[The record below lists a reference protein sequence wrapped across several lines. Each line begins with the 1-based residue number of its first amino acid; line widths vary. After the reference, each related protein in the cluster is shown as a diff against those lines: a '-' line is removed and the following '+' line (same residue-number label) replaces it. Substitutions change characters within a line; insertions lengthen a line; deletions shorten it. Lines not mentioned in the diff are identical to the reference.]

1 VASAATRQAAGRTS
15 PDSEVD
21 GLARARLYDATGRD
35 RDVRLTREAVRGVAE
50 RQLLWVDVDSR
61 DAAQFAPIAAAL
73 EIPEEFAAHIV
84 EDQGRAM
91 LVRYKTGLHLI
102 VQAIEPPDRR
112 RSSKY
117 VRRELDILARKNVV
131 VTVHDGPIAALDRLQ
146 DEVSGDTLLGRL
158 DAGSFVEAIVDTVLT
173 TYFALIED
181 IERDIDELDETA
193 LRGPAS
199 ESFLHDVL
207 RVRRRVAQLRRTI
220 APHREALAPLARSDA
235 AIGDVL
241 GHELPSLYA
250 RLERV
255 IDAVENARELLVGS
269 FDIYLGGAAQ
279 RTNDVMK
286 ALTILSAVLL
296 PAIVLAGVM
305 GMNFHMPFFDIADNF
320 WVVLAAMGVFA
331 VVILG
336 AARWRH
342 WI

>member
-1 VASAATRQAAGRTS
+1 
-15 PDSEVD
+15 
-21 GLARARLYDATGRD
+21 
-35 RDVRLTREAVRGVAE
+35 VRLTRDVVRNVTD

-61 DAAQFAPIAAAL
+61 DATQFARIAAAL
-73 EIPEEFAAHIV
+73 EIPDEFAGQIV
-84 EDQGRAM
+84 EDQGRAT
-91 LVRYKTGLHLI
+91 LIRYKTALHL
-102 VQAIEPPDRR
+102 VVEAIELPDRKR
-112 RSSKY
+112 NASY

-173 TYFALIED
+173 TYFALIEEV
-181 IERDIDELDETA
+181 ERDIDELDETA
-193 LRGPAS
+193 LRAPAS

-207 RVRRRVAQLRRTI
+207 RVRRRVAELRRTI

-235 AIGDVL
+235 AMGDVL
-241 GHELPSLYA
+241 GHELPSLYE

-269 FDIYLGGAAQ
+269 FDVYLGGAAQ

-305 GMNFHMPFFDIADNF
+305 GMNFHMPFFDSADNF
-320 WVVLAAMGVFA
+320 WFVLAAMGGFA

-336 AARWRH
+336 VARWRH